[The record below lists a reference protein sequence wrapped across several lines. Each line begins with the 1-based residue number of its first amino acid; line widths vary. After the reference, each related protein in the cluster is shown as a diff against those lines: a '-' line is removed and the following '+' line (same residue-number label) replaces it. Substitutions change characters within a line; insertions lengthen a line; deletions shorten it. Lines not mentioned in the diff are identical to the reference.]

1 MLRIFIRSAL
11 TSTRNICFHEEMKKN
26 MLLPTLIWSYGCV
39 PILRVNTVYRFVLL
53 FFVLLLLGFFFLLL
67 FFVVVFFFV
76 CVFFFLFF
84 FLVFVVVLSV

>member
-26 MLLPTLIWSYGCV
+26 MLLPTLIWSCGCV
-39 PILRVNTVYRFVLL
+39 RILRVNTEYRFVLL
-53 FFVLLLLGFFFLLL
+53 FLFVLLLLVLLLLL
-67 FFVVVFFFV
+67 FFVVVFL
-76 CVFFFLFF
+76 CVYFSFFF